1 MFENTFLKFSTTIAE
16 CTEQPIPI
24 NQMSDLAFFYPLAYT
39 TSDIVDIDGDYLA
52 SFLLPPEQFY
62 DGTTWFYIRYDG
74 NVPDAAK
81 NAQCFRIRVVSA
93 GANYYSQPFTFTE
106 NITDTSYLLY
116 YSIKQ
121 VFGFPYDDDTYAN
134 RIRLPL
140 KIEKPKFP
148 QQDEIYIDA
157 MGVRRLLTSR
167 VDKEYTLETD
177 YLSVEMHEK
186 IIVALSHN
194 FVFINDEQLQ
204 RSGAY
209 EIDYENELLS
219 DCGEK
224 LYKGTARMARNTT
237 LLNLNC

>member
-39 TSDIVDIDGDYLA
+39 SSGLVDVEGNGIAGLA
-52 SFLLPPEQFY
+52 DATQFY
-62 DGTTWFYIRYDG
+62 DGTTWFFIHYSGD
-74 NVPDAAK
+74 VPSAAK
-81 NAQCFRIRVVSA
+81 ALRCFRIRVVS
-93 GANYYSQPFTFTE
+93 GSTNYYSQPFTYTQNVTE
-106 NITDTSYLLY
+106 TSLLRY
-116 YSIKQ
+116 YSEKQ
-121 VFGFPYDDDTYAN
+121 VLGFPYDDDTYQN
-134 RIRLPL
+134 RIRLSL
-140 KIEKPKFP
+140 KIQKPQFP

>member
-39 TSDIVDIDGDYLA
+39 TSDIVDIDGYYLA
-52 SFLLPPEQFY
+52 SFLLPPKQFY
-62 DGTTWFYIRYDG
+62 DGTTWFYVRYSGD
-74 NVPDAAK
+74 VPSAAK
-81 NAQCFRIRVVSA
+81 ALRCFRIRVLS
-93 GANYYSQPFTFTE
+93 GSTHYYSQPFTYTQNVTE
-106 NITDTSYLLY
+106 TSILKY
-116 YSIKQ
+116 YSEKQ
-121 VFGFPYDDDTYAN
+121 VFGFPYDDDDFQN
-134 RIRLPL
+134 RIRLQF
-140 KIEKPKFP
+140 KIEKPQFP

-167 VDKEYTLETD
+167 VDKEYALETD

>member
-24 NQMSDLAFFYPLAYT
+24 NKMSDLAFFYPLAYT
-39 TSDIVDIDGDYLA
+39 SSGLVDIEGNYIADLA
-52 SFLLPPEQFY
+52 SATQFY
-62 DGTTWFYIRYDG
+62 DGTTWFFIHYSGD
-74 NVPDAAK
+74 VPSAAK
-81 NAQCFRIRVVSA
+81 ALRCFRIRVVS
-93 GANYYSQPFTFTE
+93 GATYYYSQPLTYTQNVTE
-106 NITDTSYLLY
+106 TSILKY
-116 YSIKQ
+116 YSEKQ
-121 VFGFPYDDDTYAN
+121 VFGFPYDDDTFQN
-134 RIRLPL
+134 RIRLSL
-140 KIEKPKFP
+140 KIEKPQFP

-167 VDKEYTLETD
+167 VDKEYALETD

-194 FVFINDEQLQ
+194 FVFVNDEQLQ

>member
-1 MFENTFLKFSTTIAE
+1 MNEFSFIQFATTINDCE
-16 CTEQPIPI
+16 IPLPIKL
-24 NQMSDLAFFYPLAYT
+24 MSDVAFYT
-39 TSDIVDIDGDYLA
+39 DKDS
-52 SFLLPPEQFY
+52 
-62 DGTTWFYIRYDG
+62 
-74 NVPDAAK
+74 
-81 NAQCFRIRVVSA
+81 
-93 GANYYSQPFTFTE
+93 
-106 NITDTSYLLY
+106 
-116 YSIKQ
+116 YSIWAFNNSRTSSINIGGDVISLGDGLIYIKLIGEIPYLNECFTINLINEAGTIINISNPLFYSENSDYSLFEYYCHEPK
-121 VFGFPYDDDTYAN
+121 FGFKYGVNGATYQN

-140 KIEKPKFP
+140 KIQKPQFP